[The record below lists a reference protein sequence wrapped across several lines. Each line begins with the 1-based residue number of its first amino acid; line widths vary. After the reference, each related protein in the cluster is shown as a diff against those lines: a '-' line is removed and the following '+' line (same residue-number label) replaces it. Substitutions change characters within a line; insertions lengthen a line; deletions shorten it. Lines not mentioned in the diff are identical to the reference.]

1 MAAALEVV
9 DEELLVVEPDTVD
22 VAGDGIVTVV
32 SVPDV
37 FEEDEEEEVVASDVA
52 PVPRVV
58 GVAKELALCVS
69 GKSAVVSAI
78 ADGGPRSA
86 CQHSSRQVTG
96 CAATKLRESSLEHV
110 AVTHVSLR
118 ARIDVWIH
126 LGLHPTI
133 RVHAPG
139 INSGSARSLAIRTA
153 SDYVGVGVLHTIGP
167 CRACRCRGE
176 VAVYVAAYSICVLP
190 PEEFVEYLQV
200 EWR

>member
-78 ADGGPRSA
+78 ADGAPEALAS
-86 CQHSSRQVTG
+86 T
-96 CAATKLRESSLEHV
+96 V
-110 AVTHVSLR
+110 A
-118 ARIDVWIH
+118 
-126 LGLHPTI
+126 
-133 RVHAPG
+133 
-139 INSGSARSLAIRTA
+139 ARSLA
-153 SDYVGVGVLHTIGP
+153 VP
-167 CRACRCRGE
+167 QPNCE
-176 VAVYVAAYSICVLP
+176 NP
-190 PEEFVEYLQV
+190 PSNMLL
-200 EWR
+200 